1 MIIPVVFA
9 THLARAVDLFRD
21 PAKKDEQKRE
31 FRILVG
37 MLKGGDVSIRI
48 IDDVLVVN
56 DQRVIAP
63 EFRPLVQ
70 IMVAHGVTELVI
82 PNDAP
87 VSHLFELLRALADH
101 PTGPASLAARLRS
114 SGVNR
119 VSVVLSALDESE
131 EGGPPATAPGAGTR
145 DLGTR
150 GVLRGEPVRDLKSSP
165 VAGADGVEAV
175 EQNLAQPSEAL
186 PVPEAATPSQAII
199 PRQSGE
205 IPAPGLPATPLES
218 VVPEPGTLPPPPPP
232 PPPPPK
238 RTADSAAP
246 TFTPAPPPPPVPHT
260 PVPPPPPPPPP
271 PAPRVHTHSG
281 SVLPPSFADAPTE
294 EAAEPPA
301 PAAPEIAR
309 EAASPL
315 FALREALSKDTADML
330 SALEANPL
338 TPHVGEMLSVLNRQ
352 VEMVMRQGKI
362 EQAMQI
368 VYSVV
373 RVEQRVEDVAVRR
386 QYGIAL
392 RRMITKQ
399 MLDGLSKLVQVPH
412 LEDAAG
418 AVLQRA
424 GPDGVEVLLDLL
436 TTSNTVTERR
446 GVFNALISAM
456 KDGKEGQD
464 QLVHML
470 GHPQWFVVRNV
481 ADLVGELA
489 LESAVPALT
498 KQLDHDDE
506 RVRRQVA
513 LALAKIGTRSAA
525 EPLRRALRD
534 SSADVRRQ
542 AALGVGGRKASALAM
557 PLVVALEEEK
567 DPDVVRELI
576 FALGRIGSP
585 DAVQALIKLAQ
596 PSGKLFN
603 RKPSAL
609 RVTAVEALRV
619 AGTPAAIGT
628 LQSFASDGD
637 KQVRAAVQNALTELN
652 ARQK

>member
-21 PAKKDEQKRE
+21 PAKRDEQKRE

-37 MLKGGDVSIRI
+37 MLKGGNVSIRI
-48 IDDVLVVN
+48 IEDILVVN

-70 IMVAHGVTELVI
+70 VMVAHGVTELVI
-82 PNDAP
+82 PSDAP

-101 PTGPASLAARLRS
+101 PTGRADIVTRLRS
-114 SGVNR
+114 SGADR
-119 VSVVLSALDESE
+119 VSVVLSALDEPE
-131 EGGPPATAPGAGTR
+131 EGPPAAGGGSGTR

-150 GVLRGEPVRDLKSSP
+150 GVLRGDPVKDLKSAP

-186 PVPEAATPSQAII
+186 PRPEAATPSQAII
-199 PRQSGE
+199 PRQSLE
-205 IPAPGLPATPLES
+205 TPAPGLPSTPLEG
-218 VVPEPGTLPPPPPP
+218 VAPAPGTLPPPPPP
-232 PPPPPK
+232 PPPPP
-238 RTADSAAP
+238 RRGMDSAAP
-246 TFTPAPPPPPVPHT
+246 TFTPAT
-260 PVPPPPPPPPP
+260 PVPPAPHAPPPP
-271 PAPRVHTHSG
+271 PAPPHRAHTHSG
-281 SVLPPSFADAPTE
+281 SVVPPMFGDAPLDE
-294 EAAEPPA
+294 SPEPTP
-301 PAAPEIAR
+301 PPVPEIAR

-330 SALEANPL
+330 SSLEANPAG
-338 TPHVGEMLSVLNRQ
+338 PHVGDMLTVLNRQ
-352 VEMVMRQGKI
+352 VETVMRQGKI

-368 VYSVV
+368 VYSIV
-373 RVEQRVEDVAVRR
+373 RTEQRVDDAAVRR

-436 TTSNTVTERR
+436 TTSNTVNERR
-446 GVFNALISAM
+446 GVFNALIQM
-456 KDGKEGQD
+456 KEGQD

-481 ADLVGELA
+481 ADLVGELG
-489 LESAVPALT
+489 LEAAVPALT
-498 KQLDHDDE
+498 KQLDHEDE

-567 DPDVVRELI
+567 DPEVVRELI

-628 LQSFASDGD
+628 LQSFMADSD
-637 KQVRAAVQNALTELN
+637 KQVRAAVQQALTELN
-652 ARQK
+652 AKQKS